1 MMMSDDGLKK
11 KERKVNGAPAWVV
24 TFGDMMSLM
33 LCFFI
38 LLLSFSN
45 MDKPSFERVSG
56 SLREAF
62 GAQREII
69 AFAPPIGEQIVVTRP
84 EEPVLASFRQQ
95 MAEAFKEQIDAG
107 QIAVEG
113 RGDLVTVR
121 MHDSLAF
128 DSGRAD
134 LKDGGKALLDKLAAS
149 LAQTQAVL
157 LVGGH
162 TDNVPL
168 RADAAFSSNWSLSAA
183 RAVTVVEYLASHH
196 QLPAYRLSAAGYA
209 DGEPV
214 ASNATEEG
222 RAQNRRVEFR
232 VTTRQGA
239 QNR

>member
-1 MMMSDDGLKK
+1 MMNDSGLRK
-11 KERKVNGAPAWVV
+11 KERKGGSAPAWMV

-45 MDKPSFERVSG
+45 MDRPSFEKVSG
-56 SLREAF
+56 SMREAF

-69 AFAPPIGEQIVVTRP
+69 SFEPPIGEQVIAP
-84 EEPVLASFRQQ
+84 QPEPVISGLRQQ
-95 MAEAFKEQIDAG
+95 MTEAFKEQIGTG
-107 QIAVEG
+107 QITVEG
-113 RGDLVTVR
+113 RGDQVTVR
-121 MHDSLAF
+121 MRDSLAF
-128 DSGRAD
+128 DSGRAEI
-134 LKDGGKALLDKLAAS
+134 KDGFTPLLDKLAAA
-149 LAQTQAVL
+149 LAQNEMVL

-168 RADAAFSSNWSLSAA
+168 RADAAYSSNWSLSAA
-183 RAVTVVEYLASHH
+183 RAVAVVEFLASRH
-196 QLPAYRLSAAGYA
+196 QLPAHRLSAVGYA

-214 ASNATEEG
+214 ASNASEEG

-232 VTTRQGA
+232 ITTRQGA

>member
-1 MMMSDDGLKK
+1 MNAESQKK
-11 KERKVNGAPAWVV
+11 KRPHGGAPAWMV

-45 MDKPSFERVSG
+45 MDRPSFEKVSG
-56 SLREAF
+56 SMREAF
-62 GAQREII
+62 GVQREII
-69 AFAPPIGEQIVVTRP
+69 SFEPPIGEQIIVPQP
-84 EEPVLASFRQQ
+84 ESPLVGLQRQ
-95 MAEAFKEQIDAG
+95 MTEAFKDLIDQGA
-107 QIAVEG
+107 ITVE
-113 RGDLVTVR
+113 RHGDQVTVR
-121 MHDSLAF
+121 MRDSLAF
-128 DSGRAD
+128 DSGRAEI
-134 LKDGGKALLDKLAAS
+134 KEGFKPLLDKVAAA
-149 LAQTQAVL
+149 LAQTEAVL

-168 RADAAFSSNWSLSAA
+168 RADAPFSSNWSLSAA
-183 RAVTVVEYLASHH
+183 RAVQVVEYLASQHR
-196 QLPAYRLSAAGYA
+196 LPAHRLSAVGYA

-232 VTTRQGA
+232 ITTRQGA

>member
-1 MMMSDDGLKK
+1 MNDESPRKK
-11 KERKVNGAPAWVV
+11 RFHGGAPAWMV

-45 MDKPSFERVSG
+45 MDRPSFEKVSG
-56 SLREAF
+56 SMREAF
-62 GAQREII
+62 GVQREII
-69 AFAPPIGEQIVVTRP
+69 SFEPPIGEQIIAPRP
-84 EEPVLASFRQQ
+84 EQLISGLRQQ
-95 MAEAFKEQIDAG
+95 MAESFKEE
-107 QIAVEG
+107 IAKGAVTVEG
-113 RGDLVTVR
+113 RGDAVTVR
-121 MHDSLAF
+121 MRDSLAF
-128 DSGRAD
+128 DSGRAEIR
-134 LKDGGKALLDKLAAS
+134 DGFKPLLDKVAAA
-149 LAQTQAVL
+149 LVQNEAVL

-168 RADAAFSSNWSLSAA
+168 RADAPFSSNWSLSAA
-183 RAVTVVEYLASHH
+183 RAVQVVEYLASQHKV
-196 QLPAYRLSAAGYA
+196 PAHRLSAVGYA

-232 VTTRQGA
+232 ITTRQGA

>member
-1 MMMSDDGLKK
+1 MNGENPRKK
-11 KERKVNGAPAWVV
+11 RPHGGAPAWMV

-45 MDKPSFERVSG
+45 MDRPSFEKVSG
-56 SLREAF
+56 SMREAF
-62 GAQREII
+62 GVQREII
-69 AFAPPIGEQIVVTRP
+69 SFEPPIGEQIIVSQP
-84 EEPVLASFRQQ
+84 ESPLVGLQKQ
-95 MAEAFKEQIDAG
+95 MTEAFKDLIDQGA
-107 QIAVEG
+107 ITVER
-113 RGDLVTVR
+113 RGDQVTVR
-121 MHDSLAF
+121 MRDSLAF
-128 DSGRAD
+128 DSGRAEI
-134 LKDGGKALLDKLAAS
+134 KEGFKPLLDKMAAA
-149 LAQTQAVL
+149 LAQTEAVL

-168 RADAAFSSNWSLSAA
+168 RADAPFSSNWSLSAA
-183 RAVTVVEYLASHH
+183 RAVQVVEYLASQHR
-196 QLPAYRLSAAGYA
+196 LPAHRLSAVGYA

-232 VTTRQGA
+232 ITTRQGA